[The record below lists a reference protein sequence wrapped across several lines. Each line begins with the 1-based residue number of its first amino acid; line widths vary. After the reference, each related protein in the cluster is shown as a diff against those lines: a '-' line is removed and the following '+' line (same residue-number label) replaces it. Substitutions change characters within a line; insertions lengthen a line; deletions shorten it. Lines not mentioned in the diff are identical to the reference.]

1 MAGFHEPLRHD
12 RTRSGGG
19 CLMYISEVLTF
30 KHHLE
35 LQSKKYE
42 PAPYSGQE
50 SLLAAYDHYYL
61 QHFL

>member
-1 MAGFHEPLRHD
+1 MAVFHDPLRYE

-42 PAPYSGQE
+42 HIWADVRVNKKFMQ
-50 SLLAAYDHYYL
+50 
-61 QHFL
+61 